1 MGPFHRYRRRWF
13 RRIFDAFRF
22 RERVNPVLKSLHRC
36 GQVERNTNVTRSS
49 HPRQLDDPDDL
60 KAMSSRATF
69 NARTYGRKSVTKR
82 KQTVETTPPKKRRK
96 ISEERESIDTEDDVG
111 VPSYSL
117 CASPERPK
125 ALPGVAKDLSDIF
138 ESVTPTSSPL
148 SSPTKLAKRMLARS
162 KTDSSIDSP
171 SSVRIDRTP
180 SMPNIPSSSPPKEPT
195 FASSDPCPPPVPA
208 VTNTRTYAGRSRS
221 FLVAIPASS
230 IDPEFSSV
238 QEEDEYT
245 ARESY
250 ESLRSRWGVDNSE
263 DDPYPLITT
272 ASPSPSTSTTPRRSP
287 IKNGKGK
294 IRTHQDIPLRP
305 APLPPGMMNPLKSI
319 TELRSKGESRRFID
333 EVGYLFEGMEPNG
346 GIGLK
351 RARLVF
357 LILTVTGTSVH
368 SVHLK

>member
-1 MGPFHRYRRRWF
+1 MS
-13 RRIFDAFRF
+13 
-22 RERVNPVLKSLHRC
+22 RVGHIRGDS
-36 GQVERNTNVTRSS
+36 
-49 HPRQLDDPDDL
+49 DDS
-60 KAMSSRATF
+60 KTMSSRAGSSTF
-69 NARTYGRKSVTKR
+69 NVRTYGRKSATKR
-82 KQTVETTPPKKRRK
+82 KQAVETTPPNKRRK
-96 ISEERESIDTEDDVG
+96 ISEEREEPTTDTEDDPG
-111 VPSYSL
+111 VPPDPL
-117 CASPERPK
+117 CASRGRPK
-125 ALPGVAKDLSDIF
+125 SHPGIAKDLSDIF

-180 SMPNIPSSSPPKEPT
+180 SLPNLPSSSPPKESVSATP
-195 FASSDPCPPPVPA
+195 DPCLPPVSA

-221 FLVAIPASS
+221 FLVAIPAS
-230 IDPEFSSV
+230 IDPGFPSV

-245 ARESY
+245 TRESY

-263 DDPYPLITT
+263 DDPYPLT
-272 ASPSPSTSTTPRRSP
+272 ATVSPSPSTSTTPKKSP
-287 IKNGKGK
+287 PRKSGKGK

-333 EVGYLFEGMEPNG
+333 EVGYLFEGMDPNS

-357 LILTVTGTSVH
+357 LILAVTGTSVY
-368 SVHLK
+368 SVHSK